1 MRSLT
6 ISAVDAWISRRAQ
19 PKAEALDA
27 VRGLS
32 PAAVITGA
40 SRGIGLALARRF
52 AKAGSAVAMIA
63 RDQSLLEGMAERIQR
78 DFDVK
83 AIPIAL
89 DITSAEA
96 PAALD
101 AAVASAGLYTD
112 TLVNN
117 AGIGLAGPFHA
128 QAEDDLERLIALNIA
143 VLTRLTRHVLPSL
156 RARARGGILNIA
168 SLGGLVPGPHQAAYY
183 ASKAYVISLTEA
195 IRHEVRGEGVRVAV
209 VAPGPVQTTFHR
221 AMGAEGSLYRLI
233 VPAMQPEAIAASAY
247 RGYRLG
253 RTVIVPGLLGTV
265 GGMVLRVAPHTLTV
279 PLVGRLLQVPTGETE
294 QAPPR
299 ESGPGIY

>member
-6 ISAVDAWISRRAQ
+6 ISAIDAWISRRAR
-19 PKAEALDA
+19 PKPEALEA

-32 PAAVITGA
+32 PAVVITGA

-63 RDQSLLEGMAERIQR
+63 RDQSLLAGMAEGVQR
-78 DFDVK
+78 DFNVK

-89 DITSAEA
+89 DITAEDA

-101 AAVASAGLYTD
+101 AAVAAAGLYTD

-117 AGIGLAGPFHA
+117 AGIGIAGPFHT
-128 QAEDDLERLIALNIA
+128 QSEEQLERLIALNITA
-143 VLTRLTRHVLPSL
+143 LTRLTRHVLPSL

-209 VAPGPVQTTFHR
+209 AAPGPVQTTFHR

-233 VPAMQPEAIAASAY
+233 IPAMEPEAIAASAY

-253 RTVIVPGLLGTV
+253 RTVIVPGVLGTI

-279 PLVGRLLQVPTGETE
+279 PLVGRLLQVSTPETD

-299 ESGPGIY
+299 ESGSGMR

>member
-6 ISAVDAWISRRAQ
+6 ISAVDAWISRRAR
-19 PKAEALDA
+19 PKAEALEA

-32 PAAVITGA
+32 PAVVITGA

-52 AKAGSAVAMIA
+52 AEAGSAVAMIA
-63 RDQSLLEGMAERIQR
+63 RDRPLLEAMAERVQR
-78 DFDVK
+78 DFNVK

-89 DITSAEA
+89 DITSPEA
-96 PAALD
+96 PATVD
-101 AAVASAGLYTD
+101 AAVALAGLYTD

-128 QAEDDLERLIALNIA
+128 QAEADLERLIALNIA
-143 VLTRLTRHVLPSL
+143 ALTRLTRHSLPSL

-221 AMGAEGSLYRLI
+221 AMGAEGSLYRLV
-233 VPAMQPEAIAASAY
+233 VPAMEPEAIAASAY

-253 RTVIVPGLLGTV
+253 RTVIVPGVLGTI

-279 PLVGRLLQVPTGETE
+279 PLVGRLLHVSTSEPD

-299 ESGPGIY
+299 ENGSGTN

>member
-6 ISAVDAWISRRAQ
+6 LAVDAWIGRRAHPDPQ
-19 PKAEALDA
+19 ALDA

-32 PAAVITGA
+32 PAVVITGA

-52 AKAGSAVAMIA
+52 AKAGSPVAMIA
-63 RDQSLLEGMAERIQR
+63 RERHLLGSMAERVQR
-78 DFDVK
+78 EFNVK
-83 AIPIAL
+83 TVAIAL

-96 PAALD
+96 PAAID

-117 AGIGLAGPFHA
+117 AGVGLAGPFHT
-128 QAEDDLERLIALNIA
+128 QAEGDLERLIAVNITS
-143 VLTRLTRHVLPSL
+143 LTRLTRHALPSL

-195 IRHEVRGEGVRVAV
+195 IRYEVRGEGVRVAV
-209 VAPGPVQTTFHR
+209 VAPGPVQTRFHGS
-221 AMGAEGSLYRLI
+221 MGAEGALYRL
-233 VPAMQPEAIAASAY
+233 VLPAMQPETIAASAY
-247 RGYRLG
+247 RGYILG
-253 RTVIVPGLLGTV
+253 RTLIIPGFLGTV
-265 GGMVLRVAPHTLTV
+265 GGVALRIVPHALTV
-279 PLVGRLLQVPTGETE
+279 PVVGRLLEVGGNQGAKPG
-294 QAPPR
+294 R
-299 ESGPGIY
+299 EGSEAD

>member
-1 MRSLT
+1 
-6 ISAVDAWISRRAQ
+6 
-19 PKAEALDA
+19 
-27 VRGLS
+27 
-32 PAAVITGA
+32 
-40 SRGIGLALARRF
+40 
-52 AKAGSAVAMIA
+52 
-63 RDQSLLEGMAERIQR
+63 MAEGVQR
-78 DFDVK
+78 DFNVK

-89 DITSAEA
+89 DITSADA

-101 AAVASAGLYTD
+101 AAVAAAGLYTD

-117 AGIGLAGPFHA
+117 AGIGIAGPFHA
-128 QAEDDLERLIALNIA
+128 QSEEELERLIALNITA
-143 VLTRLTRHVLPSL
+143 LTRLTRHVLPSL

-209 VAPGPVQTTFHR
+209 AAPGPVQTTFHR

-233 VPAMQPEAIAASAY
+233 IPAMEPEAIAASAY
-247 RGYRLG
+247 RGYRRG
-253 RTVIVPGLLGTV
+253 RTVIVPGVLGTI

-279 PLVGRLLQVPTGETE
+279 PLVGRLLQVSNPETD
-294 QAPPR
+294 QAPRR
-299 ESGPGIY
+299 ESGSGMR